1 MASPPGMSKT
11 STLGSRTSCSSYF
24 PFPILL
30 SEDRMERLIRKN
42 RLSFS
47 GVNRKPLLSEERGA
61 AIRTKHPNL
70 SIAIYNGIRSNSK
83 PV

>member
-1 MASPPGMSKT
+1 MAFPPGMNGASMLV
-11 STLGSRTSCSSYF
+11 SHTSCSSCF
-24 PFPILL
+24 LFLILL
-30 SEDRMERLIRKN
+30 SEDRMESLIR
-42 RLSFS
+42 RIGFLSQVLT
-47 GVNRKPLLSEERGA
+47 VNPCSRTRGA